1 MAIDTGASKSRRAV
15 LAGAI
20 GGAGALAISALGHP
34 AAVAAAANG
43 NVQLGHGTADTDNDS
58 AAETRVNGT
67 TSGITALSAVQ
78 AGSGTGVAGTSG
90 SGYGVTATSETGT
103 GAYASASGVGA
114 GVIGQSQEG
123 TGARGQSVDNTP
135 SDFLSASNK
144 TGVIGTAGDTSGL
157 AANTDEIGVLGY
169 CDVSSH
175 STGVLGVSTAG
186 VGAFGLGAIGV
197 IGFGTWGVLGD
208 VDTASIGVYGNTGAA
223 AAPAVTGGI
232 GVLARAQATT
242 QVALKVLGKTQ
253 FSRSARTYVS
263 AGTSSKKVSMI
274 GVTTSSYVIATLQT
288 NRAGVYVQAVV
299 PGTGYFIIYLNK
311 AVSATTYVGYLVIN

>member
-1 MAIDTGASKSRRAV
+1 MAIDTGAAKSRRAV

-67 TSGITALSAVQ
+67 TSGITALSGVQ
-78 AGSGTGVAGTSG
+78 AGSGIGLAGT
-90 SGYGVTATSETGT
+90 TGT
-103 GAYASASGVGA
+103 GIGTQGVGTGTGVGLKGTSNA
-114 GVIGQSQEG
+114 GN
-123 TGARGQSVDNTP
+123 GARGESIDNTP

-144 TGVIGTAGDTSGL
+144 TGVIGTAGDASGL

-169 CDVSSH
+169 CNVSSH

-186 VGAFGLGAIGV
+186 VGAFGIGAIGV
-197 IGFGTWGVLGD
+197 IGFGSWGVLGD

-253 FSRSARTYVS
+253 FSRSGRTYVS
-263 AGTSSKKVSMI
+263 AGASSRKVSMT

-299 PGTGYFIIYLNK
+299 PGTGYFTIYLNK

>member
-1 MAIDTGASKSRRAV
+1 MAIDTGVSKSRRAV

-67 TSGITALSAVQ
+67 TDGTIALSGFQ
-78 AGSGTGVAGTSG
+78 AGSGIGLSGRSATGIGTQ
-90 SGYGVTATSETGT
+90 GVGTGT
-103 GAYASASGVGA
+103 GVGLKGTSNA
-114 GVIGQSQEG
+114 GN
-123 TGARGQSVDNTP
+123 GARGESVDNTP

-144 TGVIGTAGDTSGL
+144 TGVIGTAGDASGL
-157 AANTDEIGVLGY
+157 SSNTDEIGVLGY

-208 VDTASIGVYGNTGAA
+208 VDTASIGVYGNTGVDP
-223 AAPAVTGGI
+223 APAVTTGI

-242 QVALKVLGKTQ
+242 QVALRVLGKTQ
-253 FSRSARTYVS
+253 FSRSARTS
-263 AGTSSKKVSMI
+263 IAAGASSKKVTMT
-274 GVTTSSYVIATLQT
+274 GVTTSSYIIATLQT
-288 NRAGVYVQAVV
+288 NRAGVYVQSVV
-299 PGTGYFIIYLNK
+299 PATGYFTIHLNK
-311 AVSATTYVGYLVIN
+311 TVSATTYVGYLVIN

>member
-34 AAVAAAANG
+34 GAVAAAANG

-67 TSGITALSAVQ
+67 TDGIVALSAVQ
-78 AGSGTGVAGTSG
+78 AGNGVGLAGS
-90 SGYGVTATSETGT
+90 TGT
-103 GAYASASGVGA
+103 GIGTHGVGTDTGVGVKGTSNA
-114 GVIGQSQEG
+114 GN
-123 TGARGQSVDNTP
+123 GARGESVDNTP

-186 VGAFGLGAIGV
+186 VGSFGIGAIGV

-263 AGTSSKKVSMI
+263 AGTSSKKVTMT

-299 PGTGYFIIYLNK
+299 PGTGYFTIYLNK
-311 AVSATTYVGYLVIN
+311 AVSGTTYVGYLVIN